1 MSITVEEGRTYLLAA
16 IEREKVTGS
25 VQGTMEVADKLLIEI
40 QGGFSGPRTIR
51 IQFYSSREFFLG
63 LTIQNLEHEQ
73 K

>member
-40 QGGFSGPRTIR
+40 QGDHPDMKTVSYTHLRA
-51 IQFYSSREFFLG
+51 
-63 LTIQNLEHEQ
+63 HET
-73 K
+73 

>member
-40 QGGFSGPRTIR
+40 QGDHPDMKIGEIADIIFPIVDELNS
-51 IQFYSSREFFLG
+51 
-63 LTIQNLEHEQ
+63 
-73 K
+73 